1 MVKIY
6 WVRNLSEENTSI
18 YNDTKFFFEDKSN
31 IFILTLVFMNYRF
44 LFCYQQLPQ

>member
-18 YNDTKFFFEDKSN
+18 YNDTKFFEDKCN
-31 IFILTLVFMNYRF
+31 VFKLTFFMNNRF
-44 LFCYQQLPQ
+44 SFCYQQLPQ